1 MGNAGMGWL
10 LTVGW
15 LVLGAY
21 LLVLLAV
28 SAVLGAVS
36 AVKARLQQLSAWT
49 HLAHTQEVDHS

>member
-1 MGNAGMGWL
+1 MGTGGMGWL

-28 SAVLGAVS
+28 SAVLGAVG
-36 AVKARLQQLSAWT
+36 AVKARFQQFSAWT
-49 HLAHTQEVDHS
+49 HFAQTQEVDHS